1 MQTLT
6 EEISQKNPVLGELLS
21 RLDYEIARTQSGPE
35 RNSLTIIRD
44 YITMYA
50 MAALEDD
57 EILIP
62 LVHPE

>member
-1 MQTLT
+1 MQTLV
-6 EEISQKNPVLGELLS
+6 EEISQKSPVLGELLK

-50 MAALEDD
+50 MAALEEDGT
-57 EILIP
+57 LIP
-62 LVHPE
+62 LVRSE